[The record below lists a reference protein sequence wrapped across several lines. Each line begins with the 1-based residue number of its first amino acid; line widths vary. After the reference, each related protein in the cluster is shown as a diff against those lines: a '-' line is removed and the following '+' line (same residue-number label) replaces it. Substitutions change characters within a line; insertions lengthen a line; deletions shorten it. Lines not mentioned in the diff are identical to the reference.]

1 MASSR
6 SRLLSKL
13 TTIAPLPQLPLATD
27 HTDTRKAAVSTLRGL
42 LANPEAAAP
51 VGGDT
56 PITAEYVQKALAALT
71 IGEIV
76 QLMGWADMAERAAPS
91 W

>member
-1 MASSR
+1 M
-6 SRLLSKL
+6 LSQL
-13 TTIAPLPQLPLATD
+13 TTAFPVPQLPLAIK
-27 HTDTRKAAVSTLRGL
+27 HTDTRKAAVSSLRGL

-56 PITAEYVQKALAALT
+56 PITAEYAQKALAALT
-71 IGEIV
+71 VGEIV
-76 QLMGWADMAERAAPS
+76 QLMGWAGMAERALPS

>member
-1 MASSR
+1 M
-6 SRLLSKL
+6 LSIP
-13 TTIAPLPQLPLATD
+13 TNTVPLPQLPLAIE

-56 PITAEYVQKALAALT
+56 PITAEYAQKTLAALT
-71 IGEIV
+71 VGEIV
-76 QLMGWADMAERAAPS
+76 QLMGWADMAEGALPS